1 MGNVLIIDDDPIC
14 HKIMQFMIAKYCSF
28 NLSHSYDACNVLQFL
43 SANKTAPEMLPDI
56 IFVDLN
62 MPHINGWQ
70 FLEEFQLLRSSLKK
84 AIDIYV
90 ISSSID
96 PRDIRL
102 AGKYRFVKSYI
113 VKPITKDK
121 LLEINGMYQN

>member
-1 MGNVLIIDDDPIC
+1 
-14 HKIMQFMIAKYCSF
+14 MQFMMAKYCSF

>member
-14 HKIMQFMIAKYCSF
+14 HKIMQFMMRKYCSF
-28 NLSHSYDACNVLQFL
+28 NLSHSYDAYNVLQFL

-70 FLEEFQLLRSSLKK
+70 FLEEFKVLSSSLKK

-102 AGKYRFVKSYI
+102 VGKYCFVKSYI
-113 VKPITKDK
+113 VKPISKDK
-121 LLEINGMYQN
+121 LLEINGKYQN